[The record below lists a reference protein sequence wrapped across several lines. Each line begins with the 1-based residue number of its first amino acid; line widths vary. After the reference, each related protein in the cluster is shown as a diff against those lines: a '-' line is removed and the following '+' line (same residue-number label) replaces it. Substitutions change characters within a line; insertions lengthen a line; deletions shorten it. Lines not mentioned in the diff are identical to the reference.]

1 MILILPIL
9 ALIAAPLFHGKLRLI
24 ASVRLRALWLLVA
37 AFGLQGAA
45 GLLTPGPRT
54 GWRVAAYLGSYPLA
68 GAFLFVN
75 RRTPGFAVVA
85 IGGSLN
91 LLAILANGGVM
102 PGSAHALA
110 AAGITPTA
118 GVYANSAVVIG
129 ARLPFLGDILAVPA
143 SWPMSNAYSV
153 GDLMISVGVA
163 ITILR
168 VTGAR
173 LRRPQR
179 RGRPGES
186 REVSPGSPTTRA
198 QRSGTP
204 SP

>member
-1 MILILPIL
+1 MLPVL
-9 ALIAAPLFHGKLRLI
+9 ALIATPLFHGKLRLI
-24 ASVRLRALWLLVA
+24 ATVRLRALWLLA
-37 AFGLQGAA
+37 AALALQGAA

-68 GAFLFVN
+68 GGFLFVN

-85 IGGSLN
+85 VGGALN
-91 LLAILANGGVM
+91 LLAIVANGGVM
-102 PGSAHALA
+102 PASAHALA
-110 AAGITPTA
+110 AAGIAPAA
-118 GVYANSAVVIG
+118 GAYANSAVVIG
-129 ARLPFLGDILAVPA
+129 ARVALLGDIFAVPA
-143 SWPMSNAYSV
+143 SWPMSNVYSV
-153 GDLMISVGVA
+153 GDLLISVGVA

-179 RGRPGES
+179 RGRPGAP